1 MKTRYTGIGFWM
13 AGLQL
18 FEATLKVAMNK
29 DEMENMKSL
38 IAKAHEIIGDSQEN
52 ASMPRSVR
60 GGGIYILITENKVNH
75 HHHHY
80 YFLLI
85 ND

>member
-1 MKTRYTGIGFWM
+1 MQIYSTVCRAGTLLKTRYTGIGFWM

-29 DEMENMKSL
+29 DEKENMKSL

-60 GGGIYILITENKVNH
+60 GGGIYILIT
-75 HHHHY
+75 
-80 YFLLI
+80 
-85 ND
+85 